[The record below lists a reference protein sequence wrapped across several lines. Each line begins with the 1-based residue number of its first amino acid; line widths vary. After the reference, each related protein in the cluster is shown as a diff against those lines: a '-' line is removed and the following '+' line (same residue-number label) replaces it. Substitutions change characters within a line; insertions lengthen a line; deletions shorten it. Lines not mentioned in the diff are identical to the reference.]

1 MLQFDTGRRE
11 IMSDN
16 SPFMNPFRRRHNG
29 QNYKN
34 GNSEEYP
41 ERPTSVV
48 AQPDGGTSPDE
59 VGARKVYVSGIP
71 SGPSRGVKETSL
83 PPPAPQASPV
93 GGREPQSRQD
103 LADHFFGC
111 VRLGRYLTV
120 ADNSRFIITDDF
132 RTTPIVSTASAMAA
146 IYSKDYLVA
155 QAALLPLSER
165 AQRLSSRDR
174 ERYERLFLL
183 IEEQALSDDVRLSA
197 QAVRQAQ
204 FRATEIRAIEVELG
218 DRLSP
223 ARLRY
228 RQFLDIVKK
237 LMDRKIT
244 AGPFLDEFRGFTQ
257 EVAGKLDFGIYS
269 FCLDRLFGSVRV
281 PLKVKK
287 LLVLELLKYPPL
299 IRRELLTNI
308 LVYPGQVRELIEFV
322 GHMVAKELGQGVI
335 IELELLKAFKLR
347 RLSMADIETSLAH
360 AGAASAGLAA
370 HFKG

>member
-1 MLQFDTGRRE
+1 
-11 IMSDN
+11 MSGD

-29 QNYKN
+29 QNHKN
-34 GNSEEYP
+34 GNGGHHP
-41 ERPTSVV
+41 ELPTSLIAAPVGE
-48 AQPDGGTSPDE
+48 PSSDE
-59 VGARKVYVSGIP
+59 NGARQIYVSGTP
-71 SGPSRGVKETSL
+71 DGPGRGAEEASL
-83 PPPAPQASPV
+83 SSQESVPAPTPQASSV
-93 GGREPQSRQD
+93 GQREAQSRGD
-103 LADHFFGC
+103 LADHFLGC
-111 VRLGRYLTV
+111 AKLGRYLTV

-155 QAALLPLSER
+155 QAALLPLSEK
-165 AQRLSSRDR
+165 AQRLLSRDR
-174 ERYERLFLL
+174 ECFERLFVL
-183 IEEQALSDDVRLSA
+183 IEEQALSDEVRSSA

-204 FRATEIRAIEVELG
+204 FRAAEIRAIEVELG

-287 LLVLELLKYPPL
+287 LLVLELLRYPPL

-308 LVYPGQVRELIEFV
+308 LVYPGQVHELIGFV
-322 GHMVAKELGQGVI
+322 RHMVAEELGQGVI
-335 IELELLKAFKLR
+335 IEIELLKAFRLR
-347 RLSMADIETSLAH
+347 QLSMDDIETSLAQ
-360 AGAASAGLAA
+360 AGAA
-370 HFKG
+370 

>member
-1 MLQFDTGRRE
+1 
-11 IMSDN
+11 MSDD

-29 QNYKN
+29 QNDKN
-34 GNSEEYP
+34 GNGGYHP
-41 ERPTSVV
+41 ELPTPRI
-48 AQPDGGTSPDE
+48 AAPDGKPSSDE
-59 VGARKVYVSGIP
+59 NGARQIYVSGTP
-71 SGPSRGVKETSL
+71 AGPGRGAQEASL
-83 PPPAPQASPV
+83 LSQEFVPAPAPQASSV
-93 GGREPQSRQD
+93 GEREAQSRGD
-103 LADHFFGC
+103 LADHFLGC
-111 VRLGRYLTV
+111 AKLGRYLTV

-174 ERYERLFLL
+174 ERFERLFVL
-183 IEEQALSDDVRLSA
+183 IEEQALSDEVRSSA

-204 FRATEIRAIEVELG
+204 FRAAEIRAIEVELG

-308 LVYPGQVRELIEFV
+308 LVYPGQVQELIVFV
-322 GHMVAKELGQGVI
+322 RHMVAEELGQGVI
-335 IELELLKAFKLR
+335 IEIELLKAFRLR
-347 RLSMADIETSLAH
+347 QLSMDDIETSLAQ
-360 AGAASAGLAA
+360 AGAA
-370 HFKG
+370 

>member
-1 MLQFDTGRRE
+1 
-11 IMSDN
+11 MSDS
-16 SPFMNPFRRRHNG
+16 SPFMNPFRRR
-29 QNYKN
+29 Q
-34 GNSEEYP
+34 NSENGKTGNGTYHP
-41 ERPTSVV
+41 ERPKARV
-48 AQPDGGTSPDE
+48 ARSNGEINSNDPDAHRIHVGGTATE
-59 VGARKVYVSGIP
+59 KGENVEEAV
-71 SGPSRGVKETSL
+71 L
-83 PPPAPQASPV
+83 PNPESASNSVPV
-93 GGREPQSRQD
+93 GEWEPPSQED
-103 LADHFFGC
+103 LADHFLRC
-111 VRLGRYLTV
+111 AKLGRYLTI

-165 AQRLSSRDR
+165 AQRLSPRDQ
-174 ERYERLFLL
+174 ERFERLFLL
-183 IEEQALSDDVRLSA
+183 IEEQALSDDVRSSA

-204 FRATEIRAIEVELG
+204 FRAAEIRAVEAELG

-228 RQFLDIVKK
+228 RHFLDIVKK

-244 AGPFLDEFRGFTQ
+244 AGPFLDEFRDFTQ
-257 EVAGKLDFGIYS
+257 DVAGKLDFGIYS

-308 LVYPGQVRELIEFV
+308 LVYPGQVEELVEFV
-322 GHMVAKELGQGVI
+322 RYMAANELGQGAI
-335 IELELLKAFKLR
+335 IEIELLKAFKLR
-347 RLSMADIETSLAH
+347 QLSIGDIETSLAQ
-360 AGAASAGLAA
+360 AGVA
-370 HFKG
+370 

>member
-1 MLQFDTGRRE
+1 L
-11 IMSDN
+11 
-16 SPFMNPFRRRHNG
+16 
-29 QNYKN
+29 
-34 GNSEEYP
+34 
-41 ERPTSVV
+41 
-48 AQPDGGTSPDE
+48 
-59 VGARKVYVSGIP
+59 
-71 SGPSRGVKETSL
+71 
-83 PPPAPQASPV
+83 
-93 GGREPQSRQD
+93 
-103 LADHFFGC
+103 GC
-111 VRLGRYLTV
+111 AKLGRYLTV

-132 RTTPIVSTASAMAA
+132 RTRPIVSTASAMAA

-155 QAALLPLSER
+155 QAALLPLSEK
-165 AQRLSSRDR
+165 AQRLLSRDR
-174 ERYERLFLL
+174 ECFERLFVL
-183 IEEQALSDDVRLSA
+183 IEEQALSDEVRSSA

-204 FRATEIRAIEVELG
+204 FRAAEIRAIEVELG

-287 LLVLELLKYPPL
+287 LLVLELLRYPPL

-308 LVYPGQVRELIEFV
+308 LVYPGQVHELIGFV
-322 GHMVAKELGQGVI
+322 RHMVAEELGQGVI
-335 IELELLKAFKLR
+335 IEIELLKAFRLR
-347 RLSMADIETSLAH
+347 QLSMDDIETSLAQ
-360 AGAASAGLAA
+360 AGAA
-370 HFKG
+370 

>member
-1 MLQFDTGRRE
+1 
-11 IMSDN
+11 MSDN
-16 SPFMNPFRRRHNG
+16 SPFMNPFRSRHNG
-29 QNYKN
+29 RNYKN
-34 GNSEEYP
+34 GNGEDYP
-41 ERPTSVV
+41 KRPTQLVV
-48 AQPDGGTSPDE
+48 KPDGGTSRDE
-59 VGARKVYVSGIP
+59 VDENQIFVSDTS
-71 SGPSRGVKETSL
+71 SGPSRGVKQAASL
-83 PPPAPQASPV
+83 SSAPQASPV
-93 GGREPQSRQD
+93 GERGPQSRQD
-103 LADHFFGC
+103 LADHFLGC
-111 VRLGRYLTV
+111 VKLGRYLTV

-132 RTTPIVSTASAMAA
+132 RTTSIVSPASAMAA
-146 IYSKDYLVA
+146 IYSKDHLVA
-155 QAALLPLSER
+155 QAALLPLSDR
-165 AQRLSSRDR
+165 AQGLSSRDR

-183 IEEQALSDDVRLSA
+183 IEEQALSEDVRSSA

-204 FRATEIRAIEVELG
+204 FRAAEIRAIEAKLG

-244 AGPFLDEFRGFTQ
+244 AGPFLDEFRSFTQ

-287 LLVLELLKYPPL
+287 LLVLELLNYPPL

-308 LVYPGQVRELIEFV
+308 LVYPGQVRELMEFV
-322 GHMVAKELGQGVI
+322 SHMVAKELGHGVI

-347 RLSMADIETSLAH
+347 RLSMDDIETSLAH
-360 AGAASAGLAA
+360 AVTA
-370 HFKG
+370 